1 MDNVD
6 SLAIGRIVIGAASW
20 AAPVTSFRMFKL
32 HDGSQHHPYLARM
45 FGAREIALG
54 AATLI
59 AKGEH
64 KETLVKLGLAV
75 DTADAAAGIIAL
87 RTKAVSPLLGV
98 VLTGLAVGA
107 VASGAGSLAQ
117 PKG

>member
-6 SLAIGRIVIGAASW
+6 SLALGRIAIGVASW
-20 AAPVTSFRMFKL
+20 AAPTTSFRLFKL

-54 AATLI
+54 AATLM

-64 KETLVKLGLAV
+64 KSTLVKLGVAV
-75 DTADAAAGIIAL
+75 DTADAAAGVIAL
-87 RTKAVSPLLGV
+87 RSKAVSPLVGV
-98 VLTGLAVGA
+98 ALTGLALAA
-107 VASGAGSLAQ
+107 VASGATSLGQ
-117 PKG
+117 GES

>member
-6 SLAIGRIVIGAASW
+6 SLALGRIVIGAASW
-20 AAPVTSFRMFKL
+20 AAPTTSFRLFRL

-59 AKGEH
+59 AQGEH
-64 KETLVKLGLAV
+64 KSTLVKLGVAV
-75 DTADAAAGIIAL
+75 DTADAAAGVIAL
-87 RTKAVSPLLGV
+87 RSKAVSPVLGV
-98 VLTGLAVGA
+98 LLTGMAVAA
-107 VASGAGSLAQ
+107 VASGASSLGR
-117 PKG
+117 KG

>member
-1 MDNVD
+1 MDAASGECGGGLESPAMDNVD

-20 AAPVTSFRMFKL
+20 AAPVTSFRLFKL

-59 AKGEH
+59 A
-64 KETLVKLGLAV
+64 
-75 DTADAAAGIIAL
+75 
-87 RTKAVSPLLGV
+87 
-98 VLTGLAVGA
+98 
-107 VASGAGSLAQ
+107 
-117 PKG
+117 